1 MTMSGIDPL
10 TGPRT
15 GPAVEHETP
24 RPSYGVVILTMGQ
37 RPQELKAA
45 VTSVLAQRGVDVD
58 VVVVGNGWRPEGL
71 PPEVRAVSL
80 QDNVGI
86 PAGRNAGAALVSGEL
101 LFFLDD
107 DAQLPADDTLARIAE
122 FFARDPRLG
131 LLQPRVAD
139 PDGAPPPRRWTPRLR
154 VGDPC
159 RSSYATVV
167 WEGAVA
173 LRSAVFEAAGGW
185 ADEFFYAHEGID
197 LTWRVWDTGSVAW
210 YAGDV
215 VVHHPAND
223 PARNDLYYRYN
234 ARNRVYVAR
243 RNLPVPLVPVYLAAW
258 TAITVARLRPRSALR
273 TWFAGLAEGVVK
285 PCGPRR
291 PMAWRTVIRM
301 SRAGRPPV
309 V

>member
-1 MTMSGIDPL
+1 MSRHDPDCA
-10 TGPRT
+10 RT
-15 GPAVEHETP
+15 

-37 RPQELKAA
+37 RPLELRRA
-45 VTSVLAQRGVDVD
+45 VDSVLAQKDVD
-58 VVVVGNGWRPEGL
+58 MELVVVGNGWRPEGL
-71 PPEVRAVSL
+71 PGHVRTICL

-86 PAGRNAGAALVSGEL
+86 PAGRNAGASLVHGDL

-107 DAQLPADDTLARIAE
+107 DALLPRDDVLATIASR
-122 FFARDPRLG
+122 FAEDPRLG
-131 LLQPRVAD
+131 LLQPRIAD

-154 VGDPC
+154 VGDPA

-173 LRSAVFEAAGGW
+173 LRAEVFDRAGGW

-197 LTWRVWDTGSVAW
+197 LAWRVWNTGAIAW
-210 YAGDV
+210 YAGDI

-223 PARNDLYYRYN
+223 PARNALYYRYN

-258 TAITVARLRPRSALR
+258 IVITVIRLRPRSALR
-273 TWFAGLAEGVVK
+273 TWFAGMLEGVVT
-285 PCGPRR
+285 PCGERR
-291 PMAWRTVIRM
+291 PLTWGTVMRM
-301 SRAGRPPV
+301 SLAGRPPV